1 MFDFFKF
8 DFIFNLKLSFTV
20 FWSFWVISIFI
31 LLSTALLTLL
41 ERKVMASVQRRRGP
55 NVIGFFGLL
64 QPFADGLKLALKE
77 TNVPFKAS
85 RSLFIIGPIL
95 AFFLAVFGWAFLPFP
110 IFFSASNFSF
120 SFDIFSSGFD
130 WNDSLI
136 KSVFLLTPG
145 SSVLDFDL
153 SLMFVFVITSLH
165 VYAVLIGGWASNSR
179 YALLGALRSTA
190 QSISYELTMG
200 FIILVVGL
208 LNESLHL
215 STIVFSQYTVWNVF
229 SLFPAFVVFL
239 VCSLAELN
247 RTPFDLVEAEGELVA
262 GYNVEYSAMMFALYF
277 LGEYI
282 SIIFSCFVTAILF
295 WGGWLLPSVIPSFLF
310 FFFPVS
316 FLYFFLNVGIFFNII
331 FFFSSILVL
340 VVKVIG
346 LILLSLLIRFVLPRY
361 RYDQLM
367 YIGWT
372 AFLPFCL
379 ALLIFVAVV
388 FIYY

>member
-1 MFDFFKF
+1 MLFSFFKL
-8 DFIFNLKLSFTV
+8 DFVFNLKLILAV
-20 FWSFWVISIFI
+20 VWSFWVISIFV

-55 NVIGFFGLL
+55 NVVGFFGLL

-85 RSLFIIGPIL
+85 KSLFIVGPVL
-95 AFFLAVFGWAFLPFP
+95 AFFLAVAGWAFLPFP
-110 IFFSASNFSF
+110 FFLNKAGGFLIDGAVGVENGGFKFNVESIFF
-120 SFDIFSSGFD
+120 
-130 WNDSLI
+130 
-136 KSVFLLTPG
+136 LTPG
-145 SSVLDFDL
+145 ASVLDFDL

-215 STIVFSQYTVWNVF
+215 STVVFSQYTVWNVF

-295 WGGWLLPSVIPSFLF
+295 FGGWLLPSVIPSRVFYFIPEGVSFWLVTGGF
-310 FFFPVS
+310 FF
-316 FLYFFLNVGIFFNII
+316 
-331 FFFSSILVL
+331 
-340 VVKVIG
+340 
-346 LILLSLLIRFVLPRY
+346 
-361 RYDQLM
+361 
-367 YIGWT
+367 
-372 AFLPFCL
+372 
-379 ALLIFVAVV
+379 
-388 FIYY
+388 

>member
-1 MFDFFKF
+1 
-8 DFIFNLKLSFTV
+8 
-20 FWSFWVISIFI
+20 
-31 LLSTALLTLL
+31 
-41 ERKVMASVQRRRGP
+41 MASVQRRRGP

-77 TNVPFKAS
+77 TNVPFQAS
-85 RSLFIIGPIL
+85 KILFIVGPIL
-95 AFFLAVFGWAFLPFP
+95 AFFLAVAGWAFLPFP
-110 IFFSASNFSF
+110 LFLKSDSSSVFSLVANAFSDEANRTF
-120 SFDIFSSGFD
+120 V
-130 WNDSLI
+130 

-145 SSVLDFDL
+145 SSTLDFDL

-215 STIVFSQYTVWNVF
+215 NTIVFSQYTVWNVF
-229 SLFPAFVVFL
+229 SLFPAFIVFL

-295 WGGWLLPSVIPSFLF
+295 FGGWLVPSFL
-310 FFFPVS
+310 PS
-316 FLYFFLNVGIFFNII
+316 F
-331 FFFSSILVL
+331 VL
-340 VVKVIG
+340 VFLPKGFVYIFISNSFFQNFFIFLISIFVLIFKVV
-346 LILLSLLIRFVLPRY
+346 LLVLLSLLIRFVLPRY

-367 YIGWT
+367 NIG
-372 AFLPFCL
+372 
-379 ALLIFVAVV
+379 
-388 FIYY
+388 

>member
-1 MFDFFKF
+1 MYNFLNFDFSL
-8 DFIFNLKLSFTV
+8 NLKLV
-20 FWSFWVISIFI
+20 LAVVWSFWLISIFV

-85 RSLFIIGPIL
+85 RFLFIVGPIL
-95 AFFLAVFGWAFLPFP
+95 AFFLAVMGWSFLPFP
-110 IFFSASNFSF
+110 LFLSTSWNSSFIVSNDFLANEGFAKTFF
-120 SFDIFSSGFD
+120 
-130 WNDSLI
+130 
-136 KSVFLLTPG
+136 VLTPG
-145 SSVLDFDL
+145 ASVLDFDL

-165 VYAVLIGGWASNSR
+165 VYAVLIGGWGSNSR

-190 QSISYELTMG
+190 QSISYELAMG

-208 LNESLHL
+208 MSESLHL
-215 STIVFSQYTVWNVF
+215 TSIVFSQYTVWNVF
-229 SLFPAFVVFL
+229 SLLPAFIVFL

-282 SIIFSCFVTAILF
+282 SIIFSCFVLAILF
-295 WGGWLLPSVIPSFLF
+295 FGGWLLPSIFPSFLLGLVPTLWF
-310 FFFPVS
+310 YSLIGTSGFYNFIVFLVS
-316 FLYFFLNVGIFFNII
+316 
-331 FFFSSILVL
+331 VL
-340 VVKVIG
+340 SLITKVVL

-379 ALLIFVAVV
+379 ALLIFVAVA
-388 FIYY
+388 FLYY

>member
-1 MFDFFKF
+1 MFNFLSFDFF
-8 DFIFNLKLSFTV
+8 FNFKLVSAIV
-20 FWSFWVISIFI
+20 WSFWVIAVFV

-55 NVIGFFGLL
+55 NVVGFFGLL

-77 TNVPFKAS
+77 TNVPFRAS
-85 RSLFIIGPIL
+85 KILFIVGPVL
-95 AFFLAVFGWAFLPFP
+95 AFFLAVAGWAFLPFP
-110 IFFSASNFSF
+110 LFLKSKIFVDFEIAGVVDVPFT
-120 SFDIFSSGFD
+120 
-130 WNDSLI
+130 I
-136 KSVFLLTPG
+136 KTFFLLTPG

-229 SLFPAFVVFL
+229 SLFPAFIVFL

-282 SIIFSCFVTAILF
+282 SIIFSCFVTAVLF
-295 WGGWLLPSVIPSFLF
+295 FGGWLLPSFFPSVVFSLLPKLFVYTFVSNSFLF
-310 FFFPVS
+310 NLFWFTISV
-316 FLYFFLNVGIFFNII
+316 
-331 FFFSSILVL
+331 LVL
-340 VVKVIG
+340 VFKVVL

-379 ALLIFVAVV
+379 ALLVFVAVI
-388 FIYY
+388 FLYF

>member
-1 MFDFFKF
+1 MFDFLKF
-8 DFIFNLKLSFTV
+8 EFVFNLKLSLAV
-20 FWSFWVISIFI
+20 VWSFWVISIFV

-77 TNVPFKAS
+77 TNVPFRAN
-85 RSLFIIGPIL
+85 RSLFIVGPIL
-95 AFFLAVFGWAFLPFP
+95 AFFLAVAGWAFLPFP
-110 IFFSASNFSF
+110 FF
-120 SFDIFSSGFD
+120 FSSGQFFFD
-130 WNDSLI
+130 SIDGLQSGDLFNI
-136 KSVFLLTPG
+136 KTIFLLTPG

-215 STIVFSQYTVWNVF
+215 NTIVFSQYTVWNVF
-229 SLFPAFVVFL
+229 SLFPAFIVFL

-295 WGGWLLPSVIPSFLF
+295 FGGWLLPSLIPSA
-310 FFFPVS
+310 
-316 FLYFFLNVGIFFNII
+316 FLYFFSDYASYFLVVSSFLLNFFL
-331 FFFSSILVL
+331 FLFSVLSLVL
-340 VVKVIG
+340 KVVL

-379 ALLIFVAVV
+379 ALLIFVAVA

>member
-1 MFDFFKF
+1 MFDFLKF
-8 DFIFNLKLSFTV
+8 DFILNLKLSLSV
-20 FWSFWVISIFI
+20 IWSFWVISIFI

-77 TNVPFKAS
+77 TNVPFKAN
-85 RSLFIIGPIL
+85 RSLFIVGPVL
-95 AFFLAVFGWAFLPFP
+95 AFFLAVAGWAFLPFP
-110 IFFSASNFSF
+110 FFFNAGYFFFEELNSLDSF
-120 SFDIFSSGFD
+120 NVKTI
-130 WNDSLI
+130 
-136 KSVFLLTPG
+136 FLLTPG

-215 STIVFSQYTVWNVF
+215 NTIVFSQYTVWNVF
-229 SLFPAFVVFL
+229 SLFPAFIVFL

-295 WGGWLLPSVIPSFLF
+295 FGGWLLPSTIPSF
-310 FFFPVS
+310 
-316 FLYFFLNVGIFFNII
+316 FLYFFSDWVSYFLVTSSLLFTFFT
-331 FFFSSILVL
+331 FLVSILVFVL
-340 VVKVIG
+340 KVLL

-379 ALLIFVAVV
+379 ALLIFVAVA

>member
-1 MFDFFKF
+1 MFNVSSVDFV
-8 DFIFNLKLSFTV
+8 FNLKTV
-20 FWSFWVISIFI
+20 LAVVWSFWLISIFV

-85 RSLFIIGPIL
+85 RILFIVGPIL
-95 AFFLAVFGWAFLPFP
+95 AFFLAVMGWAFLPFP
-110 IFFSASNFSF
+110 LLLGGS
-120 SFDIFSSGFD
+120 
-130 WNDSLI
+130 SLI
-136 KSVFLLTPG
+136 GFTVPVDFINNGISTKTFFVLAPG

-165 VYAVLIGGWASNSR
+165 VYAVLIGGWGSNSR

-190 QSISYELTMG
+190 QSISYELAMG

-208 LNESLHL
+208 MSESLHL
-215 STIVFSQYTVWNVF
+215 TTIVFSQYTVWNVF
-229 SLFPAFVVFL
+229 SLFPAFIVFL

-282 SIIFSCFVTAILF
+282 SIIFSCFVLAILF
-295 WGGWLLPSVIPSFLF
+295 FGGWLLPTLIPSFFLF
-310 FFFPVS
+310 FFNDSFFWLFVKSGALWNFLVFIVS
-316 FLYFFLNVGIFFNII
+316 VV
-331 FFFSSILVL
+331 VL
-340 VVKVIG
+340 VFKVVG

-379 ALLIFVAVV
+379 ALLIFVAVG
-388 FIYY
+388 FLYY